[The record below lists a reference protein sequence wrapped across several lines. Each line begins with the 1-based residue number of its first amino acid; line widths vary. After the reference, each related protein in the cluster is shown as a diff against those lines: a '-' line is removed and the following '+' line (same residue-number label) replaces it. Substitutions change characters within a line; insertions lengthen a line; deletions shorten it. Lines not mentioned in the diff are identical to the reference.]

1 MTRPTF
7 DVETADR
14 AALINW
20 LLDDAERRTLEEWAG
35 LWLNALSGNELREW
49 VRDALPFAEPD
60 PEPLPPTRQLTDTER
75 AVLRG
80 MLP

>member
-1 MTRPTF
+1 MNPNTATRQEIIRYIVAQTSQ
-7 DVETADR
+7 EN
-14 AALINW
+14 I
-20 LLDDAERRTLEEWAG
+20 EEWAER
-35 LWLNALSGNELREW
+35 WLNALSGNELREW
-49 VRDALPFAEPD
+49 VRDALPEPE

>member
-1 MTRPTF
+1 MTSTTF

-20 LLDDAERRTLEEWAG
+20 LLDDAERRTLEEWAS

-49 VRDALPFAEPD
+49 VRDALPEPE